1 MIGVLISPGN
11 TMNVLH
17 IDSSL
22 LGAMRLQ
29 IMGIERFDVVRAEG
43 VNRSAES
50 KAAELASA
58 RTAISALFAD
68 AGVEAA

>member
-50 KAAELASA
+50 KAAEPASA